1 MCSECG
7 EFWRFIGCYEAPKP
21 KTNEDEN
28 NG

>member
-7 EFWRFIGCYEAPKP
+7 EFWRFIGCYEAPKSEVS
-21 KTNEDEN
+21 EDEN